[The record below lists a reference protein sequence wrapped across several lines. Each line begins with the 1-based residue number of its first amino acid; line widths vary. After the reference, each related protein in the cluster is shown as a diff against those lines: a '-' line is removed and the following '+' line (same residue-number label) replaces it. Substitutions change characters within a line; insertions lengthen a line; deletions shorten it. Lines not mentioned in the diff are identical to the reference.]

1 MKKRGILNSALSG
14 ALAELGHTHRVV
26 VADCGMPRPK
36 GVSVVD
42 LALTFGIPT
51 FAQDIVVE
59 HVTAAREAEVA
70 NPAVLALLTD
80 HFGEPQLVSH
90 EELKAE
96 SATAQLFIRTGE
108 ATAHANAILHCG
120 VPVLRIRPGR
130 CGGASRGSG
139 AECHEHAQQ

>member
-42 LALTFGIPT
+42 L
-51 FAQDIVVE
+51 
-59 HVTAAREAEVA
+59 VTAAREAEVT

-120 VPVLRIRPGR
+120 
-130 CGGASRGSG
+130 
-139 AECHEHAQQ
+139 

>member
-1 MKKRGILNSALSG
+1 MKKSGILNSALSG

-26 VADCGMPRPK
+26 VADCGMPRPR
-36 GVSVVD
+36 GVPVID

-51 FAQDIVVE
+51 FEHVIAALAPELVVE
-59 HVTAAREAEVA
+59 HVTAAREATTT

-80 HFGEPQLVSH
+80 HVGVPQLVSH

-96 SATAQLFIRTGE
+96 SATAQLFVRTGE

-120 VPVLRIRPGR
+120 VPF
-130 CGGASRGSG
+130 
-139 AECHEHAQQ
+139 

>member
-1 MKKRGILNSALSG
+1 MKKRGILNSSLSG

-26 VADCGMPRPK
+26 VADCGMPRPQ
-36 GVSVVD
+36 GVPVVD

-51 FAQDIVVE
+51 FAQVIEALAQELVVE
-59 HVTAAREAEVA
+59 HVTAAREAKVT

-80 HFGEPQLVSH
+80 HFGEPQLMSH

-108 ATAHANAILHCG
+108 ATAHANAILYCG
-120 VPVLRIRPGR
+120 VPF
-130 CGGASRGSG
+130 
-139 AECHEHAQQ
+139 

>member
-1 MKKRGILNSALSG
+1 
-14 ALAELGHTHRVV
+14 
-26 VADCGMPRPK
+26 MP
-36 GVSVVD
+36 VVD

-51 FAQDIVVE
+51 FAQVIEALAQELVVE
-59 HVTAAREAEVA
+59 YVTAAREAETT

-80 HFGEPQLVSH
+80 QFGELRLLSH

-120 VPVLRIRPGR
+120 VPF
-130 CGGASRGSG
+130 
-139 AECHEHAQQ
+139 

>member
-1 MKKRGILNSALSG
+1 MKKSGILNSALSG

-26 VADCGMPRPK
+26 VADCGMPRPH
-36 GVSVVD
+36 GVPVVD

-51 FAQDIVVE
+51 FEQVIAVLAQELVVE
-59 HVTAAREAEVA
+59 HVTAAREATTT

-80 HFGEPQLVSH
+80 HFGVPRLMSH

-96 SATAQLFIRTGE
+96 SATAQLFVRTGE

-120 VPVLRIRPGR
+120 VPF
-130 CGGASRGSG
+130 
-139 AECHEHAQQ
+139 